1 MAERNKVGRETKK
14 PALKDIEETRRE
26 KKEKEQHKHSS

>member
-1 MAERNKVGRETKK
+1 MGERNKGQKESKK
-14 PALKDIEETRRE
+14 PAHKDIKEKRRE

>member
-1 MAERNKVGRETKK
+1 MAERNKVGRETKT
-14 PALKDIEETRRE
+14 PAQKDIKEKRRE